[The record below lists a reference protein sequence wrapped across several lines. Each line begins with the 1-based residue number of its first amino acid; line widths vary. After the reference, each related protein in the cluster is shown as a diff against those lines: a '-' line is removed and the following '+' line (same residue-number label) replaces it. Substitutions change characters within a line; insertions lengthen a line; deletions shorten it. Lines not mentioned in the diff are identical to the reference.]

1 MLDFVGAIIYNFNV
15 RKYKKF
21 FKGVAL
27 YESATDEGCG
37 LLLTFNVI
45 GIVARRK
52 HFIVCFNLFFAE

>member
-37 LLLTFNVI
+37 LLLTF
-45 GIVARRK
+45 
-52 HFIVCFNLFFAE
+52 

>member
-1 MLDFVGAIIYNFNV
+1 VRFSRFFAPIITDNYMLDFVGAIIYNFNL

-37 LLLTFNVI
+37 LLLTF
-45 GIVARRK
+45 
-52 HFIVCFNLFFAE
+52 